1 MKSLSHVQLFA
12 TPWTIAYQA
21 PPSMEFSRQE
31 YWGRLPFPS
40 PEDLSDTGIEA
51 RSPTLQADAYHLS
64 HQGKSTVTS
73 GCSNKFIFGCAGCF
87 LQYTGFPSCGKWGL
101 LSSCGAWASHCAGY
115 SCCSPSSSAGKEST
129 GNAGDL
135 SLIPGSERSSGEG
148 IGYPL
153 QYSWASLVA
162 QLVKNLPAV
171 RETWI

>member
-73 GCSNKFIFGCAGCF
+73 GFSNKFIFGCAGCF

-101 LSSCGAWASHCAGY
+101 LSSCGVWASHCEAQALGRRGFHGCGTRPQQCGSRALVHTLSSCAAG
-115 SCCSPSSSAGKEST
+115 A
-129 GNAGDL
+129 
-135 SLIPGSERSSGEG
+135 
-148 IGYPL
+148 
-153 QYSWASLVA
+153 
-162 QLVKNLPAV
+162 
-171 RETWI
+171 